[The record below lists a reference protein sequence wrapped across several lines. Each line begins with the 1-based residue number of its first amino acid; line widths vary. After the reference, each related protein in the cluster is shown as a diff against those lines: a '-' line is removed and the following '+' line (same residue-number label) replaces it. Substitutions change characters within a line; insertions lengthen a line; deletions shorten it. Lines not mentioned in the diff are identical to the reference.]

1 MNFERTLSIILCAGN
16 GNRMNSDCPKV
27 LNTIA
32 GKTMIQHVL
41 ETVQNVG
48 IVNKIIVTNPSNDDQ
63 IRKNTDYDVGI
74 KYVIQDIPLGTGHA
88 VQIAKDSIP
97 PDTGNILLLFGDV
110 PLIDTNTLKEISKV
124 LENSD
129 ICIISFNKENPYGY
143 GRVLTDSENRVI
155 SIVEEADASVEIK
168 SIKNCFSGLIAF
180 KNVKILSLVDLLDNN
195 NIQNEYYLT
204 QIISLAAERKL
215 KISNVVSDYK
225 NFHGVNTQSDLALAE
240 NYMQDKLRKLA
251 MDAGVKLT
259 SPETTFMSSDT
270 IFGKNIVIEPNVYI
284 GLGVEIKD
292 NVTIKAFSY
301 IEGAVI
307 ENGAIIGPF
316 ARIREKTIIGNG
328 SKVGNFVEIK
338 NSNISE
344 NVKISHLSY
353 IGDTNIGND
362 TNIGAG
368 TITCNYDGVS
378 KHQTNIGSD
387 VFVGSNTS
395 LVAPLTIED
404 DSYIASGSVIN
415 KDVPSGSLAITRVK
429 QENKINWSKKLKKK
443 K

>member
-1 MNFERTLSIILCAGN
+1 M
-16 GNRMNSDCPKV
+16 
-27 LNTIA
+27 
-32 GKTMIQHVL
+32 
-41 ETVQNVG
+41 
-48 IVNKIIVTNPSNDDQ
+48 
-63 IRKNTDYDVGI
+63 
-74 KYVIQDIPLGTGHA
+74 
-88 VQIAKDSIP
+88 
-97 PDTGNILLLFGDV
+97 
-110 PLIDTNTLKEISKV
+110 IDTNTLKEISKV

-307 ENGAIIGPF
+307 ESGATIGPF
-316 ARIREKTIIGNG
+316 ARIREKTIIGHG

-353 IGDTNIGND
+353 IGDSEIGKCKYW
-362 TNIGAG
+362 GWH
-368 TITCNYDGVS
+368 NY
-378 KHQTNIGSD
+378 
-387 VFVGSNTS
+387 
-395 LVAPLTIED
+395 L
-404 DSYIASGSVIN
+404 
-415 KDVPSGSLAITRVK
+415 
-429 QENKINWSKKLKKK
+429 
-443 K
+443 

>member
-1 MNFERTLSIILCAGN
+1 MSFERTLSIILCAGN
-16 GNRMNSDCPKV
+16 GSRMNSDCPKV

-48 IVNKIIVTNPSNDDQ
+48 IVNKIIVTNPSNDDH
-63 IRKNTDYDVGI
+63 IRKNTDSDVGI

-307 ENGAIIGPF
+307 ESGATIGPF